1 MRDIKKR
8 SLNKINLAI
17 ELKPINMSSYAAET
31 NFFCLHIDQRKY
43 QETGLQWKKQQRRR
57 RRGGVGERRG
67 GGGEEN
73 LYVMQNPIA
82 TS

>member
-31 NFFCLHIDQRKY
+31 NFFCPHIDQCKY